1 MDLGLGSTSSHQFQ
15 VTAYDN
21 MNEDNPL
28 MKFSNIFDK
37 DFLTVDLD
45 KKLISFQQGEHILDK
60 DLVIPRGFTLQVN
73 AGTSIKLINGAT
85 YQSLCSSIYR
95 NRG

>member
-1 MDLGLGSTSSHQFQ
+1 MLDQKYEYTRLQIKLKAEQSIDLDLSNVKVDLGFLGSTSSHQFQ

-45 KKLISFQQGEHILDK
+45 KS
-60 DLVIPRGFTLQVN
+60 
-73 AGTSIKLINGAT
+73 
-85 YQSLCSSIYR
+85 
-95 NRG
+95 